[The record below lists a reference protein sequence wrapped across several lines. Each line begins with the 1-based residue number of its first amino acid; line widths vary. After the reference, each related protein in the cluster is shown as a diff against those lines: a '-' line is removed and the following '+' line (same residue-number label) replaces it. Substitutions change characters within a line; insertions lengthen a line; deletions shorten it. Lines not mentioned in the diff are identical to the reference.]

1 MIFFSYE
8 QNKKLSTQERYEI
21 IDFSVQAAED
31 NGFINSFIFGR
42 ALYLF
47 AAIVLCED
55 RKDEIAAMVANNIN
69 TAWDALIEDG
79 TVEDLQ
85 EQYKE
90 DLNTLAEEGR
100 VWLEEYTAY
109 LHSARGLLNTL
120 QDFSSDIVK
129 QAAET
134 LQKSADDAGVTQILE
149 VADNWGMNNKP
160 LPDSIEDIAAE
171 SLIEQ

>member
-8 QNKKLSTQERYEI
+8 KNKKLNTQERYEI
-21 IDFSVQAAED
+21 IDFAVQAAED
-31 NGFINSFIFGR
+31 NGFINSFIFSR

-47 AAIVLCED
+47 AAIILCED
-55 RKDEIAAMVANNIN
+55 RKEEIAAMVAENVNA
-69 TAWDALIEDG
+69 AWDALIEDG
-79 TVEDLQ
+79 TIEDLQ
-85 EQYKE
+85 EQYKQ
-90 DLNTLAEEGR
+90 DLDNLAEEGR
-100 VWLEEYTAY
+100 IWLEEYTTY

-134 LQKSADDAGVTQILE
+134 LQKSADNAGVTQILE
-149 VADNWGMNNKP
+149 VADNWGMNNS
-160 LPDSIEDIAAE
+160 LPDSIENIAAE

>member
-8 QNKKLSTQERYEI
+8 KNKKLNTQERYEI
-21 IDFSVQAAED
+21 IDFAVQVAED
-31 NGFINSFIFGR
+31 NGFINSFIFSR

-47 AAIVLCED
+47 AAIILCED
-55 RKDEIAAMVANNIN
+55 RKEEIAAMVAENVNA
-69 TAWDALIEDG
+69 AWDALIEDG
-79 TVEDLQ
+79 TIEDLQ
-85 EQYKE
+85 EQYKQ
-90 DLNTLAEEGR
+90 DLDNLAEEGR
-100 VWLEEYTAY
+100 IWLEEYTTY

-134 LQKSADDAGVTQILE
+134 LQKSADNAGVTQILE
-149 VADNWGMNNKP
+149 VADNWGMNNS
-160 LPDSIEDIAAE
+160 LPDSIENIAAE